1 MATYETYYIS
11 DARGCAGICYIME
24 NQDRLMCAGVIAA
37 AAWFRKIHIGR
48 ITGMKI
54 IKRGINA
61 VIPFLLANVYL
72 LARCPKWQIPLMPLI
87 TVLLIA
93 LDLVILAMPLLSLKN
108 IQTGGIKRCQRG
120 CENLYS
126 FLAATVFSVVVLI
139 LMIVGVIDVSGWTW
153 KNWALYIL
161 TAVVVL
167 AVTFW
172 FGIIR
177 IYISSKQL
185 GIKWRVIGILCG
197 WIPVVHLI
205 VLGKLIKLASDEA
218 VFENEKLI
226 KDGNRKQ
233 EQVCATRYP
242 ILMVHGVFFRDFRY
256 LNYWGRIP
264 AALEANGARI
274 FYGNHQSA
282 ASVADSG
289 HEIADRIK
297 QIVQETGCGKVNII
311 AHSKGGLDS
320 RYAISKLGMAPYVAS
335 LTTINTPHR
344 GCEFADYLLGKIP
357 EKQQQAVAN
366 AYNSALKKLGDTD
379 PDFIAAVT
387 DLTASACEAL
397 NREMPDPQGVYIQST
412 GSCMK
417 KPSGGRFPLN
427 TTNAFVK
434 HFDGENDGLVGY
446 ESFKWGSNFIYLKPQ
461 GSRGISHGD
470 VIDLNRENIDTFDVR
485 EFYVNLVSDL
495 KRCGF

>member
-1 MATYETYYIS
+1 
-11 DARGCAGICYIME
+11 
-24 NQDRLMCAGVIAA
+24 
-37 AAWFRKIHIGR
+37 
-48 ITGMKI
+48 MKI

-72 LARCPKWQIPLMPLI
+72 LTRCPEWNIPLMPLI
-87 TVLLIA
+87 VVVFIAVYVLLT
-93 LDLVILAMPLLSLKN
+93 AMPLLGLKN
-108 IQTGGIKRCQRG
+108 IQSKGIRRCQRG

-126 FLAATVFSVVVLI
+126 FLAATVMSVAVLI
-139 LMIVGVIDVSGWTW
+139 LMLVHVIDARAWTW
-153 KNWALYIL
+153 KNWVLYIL
-161 TAVVVL
+161 TAVAVL

-172 FGIIR
+172 VGIIR
-177 IYISSKQL
+177 IYVSSRQL

-205 VLGKLIKLASDEA
+205 VLGKLISLASGEA
-218 VFENEKLI
+218 ALENEKLI
-226 KDGNRKQ
+226 RDKARQADR
-233 EQVCATRYP
+233 VCAARYP

-264 AALEANGARI
+264 AALEANGATI

-289 HEIADRIK
+289 REIADRIQ
-297 QIVQETGCGKVNII
+297 QILKETGCGKVNII

-357 EKQQQAVAN
+357 EKQQQTVAN
-366 AYNSALKKLGDTD
+366 AYNSALKKLGDTN

-387 DLTASACEAL
+387 DLTASACENL
-397 NREMPDPQGVYIQST
+397 NRELPDPQGVYIQST

-434 HFDGENDGLVGY
+434 QFDGENDGLVGY

-461 GSRGISHGD
+461 GRRGISHGD

-485 EFYVNLVSDL
+485 EFYVELVSDL
-495 KRCGF
+495 KRRGF

>member
-1 MATYETYYIS
+1 
-11 DARGCAGICYIME
+11 
-24 NQDRLMCAGVIAA
+24 MCAGVIAA

-242 ILMVHGVFFRDFRY
+242 IPMVHGVFFRDFRY

>member
-1 MATYETYYIS
+1 
-11 DARGCAGICYIME
+11 
-24 NQDRLMCAGVIAA
+24 
-37 AAWFRKIHIGR
+37 
-48 ITGMKI
+48 MKI

-72 LARCPKWQIPLMPLI
+72 LARCPEWNIPLMPLI
-87 TVLLIA
+87 VVVFIAVYVLLT
-93 LDLVILAMPLLSLKN
+93 AMPFLGLKN
-108 IQTGGIKRCQRG
+108 IQSSGIRRCQRG

-126 FLAATVFSVVVLI
+126 FLAATVMSVAVLI
-139 LMIVGVIDVSGWTW
+139 LMLVHVIDARAWTW
-153 KNWALYIL
+153 KNWVLYIL
-161 TAVVVL
+161 TAVTVL

-172 FGIIR
+172 VGIIR
-177 IYISSKQL
+177 IYVSSRQL

-205 VLGKLIKLASDEA
+205 VLGKLISLASGET
-218 VFENEKLI
+218 VLENEKI
-226 KDGNRKQ
+226 TKDKARQ
-233 EQVCATRYP
+233 ADRVCATRYP

-264 AALEANGARI
+264 AALEANGATI

-289 HEIADRIK
+289 REIADRIQ
-297 QIVQETGCGKVNII
+297 QILKETGCGKVNII

-357 EKQQQAVAN
+357 EKQQQTVAN
-366 AYNSALKKLGDTD
+366 AYNSALKKLGDTN

-387 DLTASACEAL
+387 DLTASACEKL
-397 NREMPDPQGVYIQST
+397 NRELPDPQGVYIQST

-461 GSRGISHGD
+461 GGRGISHGD

-485 EFYVNLVSDL
+485 EFYVELVSDL
-495 KRCGF
+495 KRRGF

>member
-1 MATYETYYIS
+1 
-11 DARGCAGICYIME
+11 
-24 NQDRLMCAGVIAA
+24 
-37 AAWFRKIHIGR
+37 
-48 ITGMKI
+48 MKI
-54 IKRGINA
+54 LKRTINA
-61 VIPFLLANVYL
+61 LVPWLLANAYL
-72 LARCPKWQIPLMPLI
+72 LARCPAIHIPLLPLLVVVL
-87 TVLLIA
+87 TALYVVLLIT
-93 LDLVILAMPLLSLKN
+93 PLTGLKD
-108 IQTGGIKRCQRG
+108 IQTDSIRRCQRG
-120 CENLYS
+120 CENLYA
-126 FLAATVFSVVVLI
+126 FLIATVMASAVLI
-139 LMIVGVIDVSGWTW
+139 CMIVGVIDVKVWTW
-153 KNWALYIL
+153 DNWVLYVL

-167 AVTFW
+167 AVQFW
-172 FGIIR
+172 VGIIR
-177 IYISSKQL
+177 IYLSSRQL
-185 GIKWRVIGILCG
+185 GIKWRIIGILCG
-197 WIPVVHLI
+197 MIPVVHLI
-205 VLGKLIKLASDEA
+205 VLGKLLKLASSEA
-218 VFENEKLI
+218 KFENQRLI
-226 KDGNRKQ
+226 TDRDRQDG
-233 EQVCATRYP
+233 QVCATRYP
-242 ILMVHGVFFRDFRY
+242 LLMVHGVFFRDFRY

-264 AALEANGARI
+264 AALEANGAKI

-289 HEIADRIK
+289 QEIADRIK

-357 EKQQQAVAN
+357 QPQQQSVAN
-366 AYNSALKKLGDTD
+366 AYNAALKKLGDTN

-387 DLTASACEAL
+387 DLTASACAEL
-397 NREMPDPQGVYIQST
+397 NRTVPDPQGVYIQST

-434 HFDGENDGLVGY
+434 YFDGENDGLVGY
-446 ESFKWGSNFIYLKPQ
+446 ESFKWGSNFIYLKPE
-461 GSRGISHGD
+461 GDRGISHGD

-495 KRCGF
+495 KRRGY

>member
-1 MATYETYYIS
+1 
-11 DARGCAGICYIME
+11 
-24 NQDRLMCAGVIAA
+24 
-37 AAWFRKIHIGR
+37 
-48 ITGMKI
+48 MKI

-61 VIPFLLANVYL
+61 VIPFLLANIYL
-72 LARCPKWQIPLMPLI
+72 LARCPEWNIPLMPLI
-87 TVLLIA
+87 VVVFIAVYVLLT
-93 LDLVILAMPLLSLKN
+93 AMPLLGLKN
-108 IQTGGIKRCQRG
+108 IQSKGIRRCQRG

-126 FLAATVFSVVVLI
+126 FLAATVMSVAVLI
-139 LMIVGVIDVSGWTW
+139 LMLVHVIDVGAWTW
-153 KNWALYIL
+153 KNWVLYIL
-161 TAVVVL
+161 TAVAVL

-172 FGIIR
+172 VGIIR
-177 IYISSKQL
+177 IYVSSRQL

-205 VLGKLIKLASDEA
+205 VLGKLISLASGET
-218 VFENEKLI
+218 VLENEKII
-226 KDGNRKQ
+226 KDKAIQADR
-233 EQVCATRYP
+233 VCATRYQ

-264 AALEANGARI
+264 AALEANGATI

-289 HEIADRIK
+289 REIADRIQ
-297 QIVQETGCGKVNII
+297 QILKETGCGKVNII

-357 EKQQQAVAN
+357 EKQQQTVAN
-366 AYNSALKKLGDTD
+366 AYNSALKKLGDTN

-387 DLTASACEAL
+387 DLTASACENL
-397 NREMPDPQGVYIQST
+397 NRELPDPQGVYIQST

-434 HFDGENDGLVGY
+434 QFDGENDGLVGY

-461 GSRGISHGD
+461 GRRGISHGD

-485 EFYVNLVSDL
+485 EFYVELVSDL
-495 KRCGF
+495 KRRGF

>member
-1 MATYETYYIS
+1 M
-11 DARGCAGICYIME
+11 
-24 NQDRLMCAGVIAA
+24 
-37 AAWFRKIHIGR
+37 
-48 ITGMKI
+48 
-54 IKRGINA
+54 
-61 VIPFLLANVYL
+61 
-72 LARCPKWQIPLMPLI
+72 
-87 TVLLIA
+87 
-93 LDLVILAMPLLSLKN
+93 
-108 IQTGGIKRCQRG
+108 
-120 CENLYS
+120 
-126 FLAATVFSVVVLI
+126 
-139 LMIVGVIDVSGWTW
+139 
-153 KNWALYIL
+153 
-161 TAVVVL
+161 
-167 AVTFW
+167 
-172 FGIIR
+172 
-177 IYISSKQL
+177 
-185 GIKWRVIGILCG
+185 
-197 WIPVVHLI
+197 VHLI

-218 VFENEKLI
+218 IFENEKLI
-226 KDGNRKQ
+226 MDNNRKQ

-264 AALEANGARI
+264 SALEANGAKI

-289 HEIADRIK
+289 REIADRIK
-297 QIVQETGCGKVNII
+297 QIIQETGCGKVNII

-357 EKQQQAVAN
+357 EKQQQMVAD
-366 AYNSALKKLGDTD
+366 AYNSALKKLGDTN

-387 DLTASACEAL
+387 DLTASACAKFNGEI
-397 NREMPDPQGVYIQST
+397 PDPPGVYIQST

-446 ESFKWGSNFIYLKPQ
+446 ESFRWGANFIYLKPD
-461 GSRGISHGD
+461 GNRGISHGD

-485 EFYVNLVSDL
+485 EFYVDLVSDL
-495 KRCGF
+495 KRRGF

>member
-1 MATYETYYIS
+1 
-11 DARGCAGICYIME
+11 
-24 NQDRLMCAGVIAA
+24 
-37 AAWFRKIHIGR
+37 
-48 ITGMKI
+48 MKI

-93 LDLVILAMPLLSLKN
+93 LDLVILAVPLLSLKN

-126 FLAATVFSVVVLI
+126 FLVATVFSVVVLI
-139 LMIVGVIDVSGWTW
+139 LMIAGVIDVSGWTW
-153 KNWALYIL
+153 KNWVLYIL

-233 EQVCATRYP
+233 VCATRYP

-264 AALEANGARI
+264 AALEANGATI

-289 HEIADRIK
+289 REIADRIQ
-297 QIVQETGCGKVNII
+297 QIVKETGCGKVNII

-495 KRCGF
+495 KRRGF

>member
-1 MATYETYYIS
+1 
-11 DARGCAGICYIME
+11 
-24 NQDRLMCAGVIAA
+24 
-37 AAWFRKIHIGR
+37 
-48 ITGMKI
+48 MKI

-72 LARCPKWQIPLMPLI
+72 LARCPEWNIPLMPLI
-87 TVLLIA
+87 VVVLIAGYVLLT
-93 LDLVILAMPLLSLKN
+93 AMPFLGLKN
-108 IQTGGIKRCQRG
+108 IQSSGIRRCQRG

-126 FLAATVFSVVVLI
+126 FLAATVMSVAVLI
-139 LMIVGVIDVSGWTW
+139 LMLVHVIDARAWTW
-153 KNWALYIL
+153 KNWVLYIL
-161 TAVVVL
+161 TAVAVL

-172 FGIIR
+172 VGIIR
-177 IYISSKQL
+177 IYVSSRQL

-205 VLGKLIKLASDEA
+205 VLGKLISLASGET
-218 VFENEKLI
+218 VLENEKII
-226 KDGNRKQ
+226 KDKARQ
-233 EQVCATRYP
+233 ADRVCSTRYP

-264 AALEANGARI
+264 AALEANGATI

-289 HEIADRIK
+289 REIADRIQ
-297 QIVQETGCGKVNII
+297 QILKETGCGKVNII

-357 EKQQQAVAN
+357 EKQQQTVAN
-366 AYNSALKKLGDTD
+366 AYNSALKKLGDTN

-387 DLTASACEAL
+387 DLTASACENL
-397 NREMPDPQGVYIQST
+397 NRELPDPQGVYIQST

-434 HFDGENDGLVGY
+434 QFDGENDGLVGY
-446 ESFKWGSNFIYLKPQ
+446 DSFKWGSNFIYLKPQ
-461 GSRGISHGD
+461 GRRGISHGD

-485 EFYVNLVSDL
+485 EFYVELVSDL
-495 KRCGF
+495 KRRGF

>member
-1 MATYETYYIS
+1 
-11 DARGCAGICYIME
+11 
-24 NQDRLMCAGVIAA
+24 
-37 AAWFRKIHIGR
+37 
-48 ITGMKI
+48 MKI

-72 LARCPKWQIPLMPLI
+72 LTRCPEWNIPLMPLI
-87 TVLLIA
+87 VVVFIAVYVLLT
-93 LDLVILAMPLLSLKN
+93 AMPLLGLKN
-108 IQTGGIKRCQRG
+108 IQSKGIRRCQRG

-126 FLAATVFSVVVLI
+126 FLAATVMSVAVLI
-139 LMIVGVIDVSGWTW
+139 LMLVHVIDARAWTW
-153 KNWALYIL
+153 KNWVLYIL
-161 TAVVVL
+161 TAVAVL

-172 FGIIR
+172 VGIIR
-177 IYISSKQL
+177 IYVSSRQL

-205 VLGKLIKLASDEA
+205 VLGKLISLASGEA
-218 VFENEKLI
+218 VLENEKLI
-226 KDGNRKQ
+226 KDKTRQ
-233 EQVCATRYP
+233 ADRVCATRYP

-264 AALEANGARI
+264 AALEANGATI

-289 HEIADRIK
+289 REIADRIQ
-297 QIVQETGCGKVNII
+297 QILKETGCGKVNII

-366 AYNSALKKLGDTD
+366 AYNSALKKLGDTN

-397 NREMPDPQGVYIQST
+397 NRELPDPQGVYIQST

-461 GSRGISHGD
+461 GRRGISHGD
-470 VIDLNRENIDTFDVR
+470 VIDLNRENIDAFDVR
-485 EFYVNLVSDL
+485 EFYVELVSDL
-495 KRCGF
+495 KRRGF

>member
-1 MATYETYYIS
+1 
-11 DARGCAGICYIME
+11 
-24 NQDRLMCAGVIAA
+24 
-37 AAWFRKIHIGR
+37 
-48 ITGMKI
+48 MKI

-72 LARCPKWQIPLMPLI
+72 LARCPEWNIPLMPLI
-87 TVLLIA
+87 VVVLIAGYVLLT
-93 LDLVILAMPLLSLKN
+93 VMPFLGLKN
-108 IQTGGIKRCQRG
+108 IQSSGIRRCQRG

-126 FLAATVFSVVVLI
+126 FLAATVMSVAVLI
-139 LMIVGVIDVSGWTW
+139 LMLVHVIDARAWTW
-153 KNWALYIL
+153 KNWVLYIL
-161 TAVVVL
+161 TAVAVL

-172 FGIIR
+172 VGIIR
-177 IYISSKQL
+177 IYVSSRQL

-205 VLGKLIKLASDEA
+205 VLGKLISLASGET
-218 VFENEKLI
+218 VLENEKII
-226 KDGNRKQ
+226 KDKARQ
-233 EQVCATRYP
+233 SARVCATRYP

-264 AALEANGARI
+264 AALEANGATI

-289 HEIADRIK
+289 REIADRIQ
-297 QIVQETGCGKVNII
+297 QILKETGCGKVNII

-357 EKQQQAVAN
+357 EKQQQTVAN
-366 AYNSALKKLGDTD
+366 AYNSALKKLGDTN

-387 DLTASACEAL
+387 DLTASACENL
-397 NREMPDPQGVYIQST
+397 NRELPDPQGVYIQST

-427 TTNAFVK
+427 TTNSFVK
-434 HFDGENDGLVGY
+434 QFDGENDGLVGY

-461 GSRGISHGD
+461 GRRGISHGD

-485 EFYVNLVSDL
+485 EFYVELVSDL
-495 KRCGF
+495 KRRGF

>member
-1 MATYETYYIS
+1 
-11 DARGCAGICYIME
+11 
-24 NQDRLMCAGVIAA
+24 
-37 AAWFRKIHIGR
+37 
-48 ITGMKI
+48 MKI
-54 IKRGINA
+54 IKRGINS

-93 LDLVILAMPLLSLKN
+93 LDLVILAVPLLSLKN

-139 LMIVGVIDVSGWTW
+139 LMIAGVIDVSGWTW
-153 KNWALYIL
+153 KNWVLYIL

-172 FGIIR
+172 LGIIR

-205 VLGKLIKLASDEA
+205 VLGKLIKLVSDET

-226 KDGNRKQ
+226 MDGKRKQ

-264 AALEANGARI
+264 AALEANGAKI

-289 HEIADRIK
+289 QEIADRIK
-297 QIVQETGCGKVNII
+297 QIIQETGCGKVNII

-320 RYAISKLGMAPYVAS
+320 RYAISRLGMAPYVAS

-366 AYNSALKKLGDTD
+366 AYNSALKKLGDTN

-387 DLTASACEAL
+387 DLTASACEKL

-446 ESFKWGSNFIYLKPQ
+446 ESFKWGSNFTYLKPQ

-485 EFYVNLVSDL
+485 EFYVDLVRDL
-495 KRCGF
+495 KRRGF

>member
-1 MATYETYYIS
+1 
-11 DARGCAGICYIME
+11 
-24 NQDRLMCAGVIAA
+24 
-37 AAWFRKIHIGR
+37 
-48 ITGMKI
+48 MKI

-72 LARCPKWQIPLMPLI
+72 LARYPKWQIPLLPLI
-87 TVLLIA
+87 ITLLIIW
-93 LDLVILAMPLLSLKN
+93 DMIILAMPLLSLKN
-108 IQTGGIKRCQRG
+108 IQTSGIKRCQRG

-139 LMIVGVIDVSGWTW
+139 LMIVGVVDVSGWTW
-153 KNWALYIL
+153 KNWVLYIL
-161 TAVVVL
+161 TAVIVL
-167 AVTFW
+167 AITFW
-172 FGIIR
+172 FGMIR
-177 IYISSKQL
+177 IYVSSKQL

-226 KDGNRKQ
+226 MDNNRKQ
-233 EQVCATRYP
+233 NQVCATKYP

-297 QIVQETGCGKVNII
+297 QIIQETGCGKVNII

-357 EKQQQAVAN
+357 EKQQQTVAN
-366 AYNSALKKLGDTD
+366 TYNSALKKLGDTN

-387 DLTASACEAL
+387 DLTASACAKL
-397 NREMPDPQGVYIQST
+397 NRELPDPPGVYIQST

-495 KRCGF
+495 RRRGF

>member
-1 MATYETYYIS
+1 
-11 DARGCAGICYIME
+11 
-24 NQDRLMCAGVIAA
+24 
-37 AAWFRKIHIGR
+37 
-48 ITGMKI
+48 MKI

-72 LARCPKWQIPLMPLI
+72 LARCPEWNIPLMPLI
-87 TVLLIA
+87 VVVFIAVYVLLT
-93 LDLVILAMPLLSLKN
+93 AMPFLGLKN
-108 IQTGGIKRCQRG
+108 IQSSGIRRCQRG

-126 FLAATVFSVVVLI
+126 FLAATVMSVAVLI
-139 LMIVGVIDVSGWTW
+139 LMLVHVIDVGAWTW
-153 KNWALYIL
+153 KNWVLYIL
-161 TAVVVL
+161 TAVTVL

-172 FGIIR
+172 VGIIR
-177 IYISSKQL
+177 IYVSSRQL

-205 VLGKLIKLASDEA
+205 VLGKLISLASGET
-218 VFENEKLI
+218 VLENEKII
-226 KDGNRKQ
+226 KDKARQADRG
-233 EQVCATRYP
+233 CATRYP

-264 AALEANGARI
+264 AALEANGATI

-289 HEIADRIK
+289 REIADRIQ
-297 QIVQETGCGKVNII
+297 QIVKETGCGKVNII

-366 AYNSALKKLGDTD
+366 AYNSALKKLGDTN

-397 NREMPDPQGVYIQST
+397 NRELPDPQDVYIQST

-434 HFDGENDGLVGY
+434 QFDGENDGLVGY

-461 GSRGISHGD
+461 GRRGISHGD

-485 EFYVNLVSDL
+485 EFYVELVSDL
-495 KRCGF
+495 KRRGF

>member
-1 MATYETYYIS
+1 
-11 DARGCAGICYIME
+11 
-24 NQDRLMCAGVIAA
+24 
-37 AAWFRKIHIGR
+37 
-48 ITGMKI
+48 MKI

-72 LARCPKWQIPLMPLI
+72 LARCPEWNIPLMPLI
-87 TVLLIA
+87 VVVLIAGYVLLT
-93 LDLVILAMPLLSLKN
+93 AMPFLGLKN
-108 IQTGGIKRCQRG
+108 IQSKGIRRCQRG

-126 FLAATVFSVVVLI
+126 FLAATVMSVAVLI
-139 LMIVGVIDVSGWTW
+139 LMLVHVIDARAWTW
-153 KNWALYIL
+153 KNWVLYIL
-161 TAVVVL
+161 TAVAVL

-172 FGIIR
+172 VGIIR
-177 IYISSKQL
+177 IYVSSRQL

-205 VLGKLIKLASDEA
+205 VLGKLISLASGEA
-218 VFENEKLI
+218 VLENEKLI
-226 KDGNRKQ
+226 KDKTRQ
-233 EQVCATRYP
+233 ADRVCATRYP

-264 AALEANGARI
+264 AALEANGATI

-289 HEIADRIK
+289 REIADRIQ
-297 QIVQETGCGKVNII
+297 QILKETGCGKVNII

-357 EKQQQAVAN
+357 EKQQQTVAN
-366 AYNSALKKLGDTD
+366 AYNSALKKLGDTN

-387 DLTASACEAL
+387 DLTASACENL
-397 NREMPDPQGVYIQST
+397 NRELPDPQGVYIQST

-461 GSRGISHGD
+461 GRRGISHGD
-470 VIDLNRENIDTFDVR
+470 VIDLNRENIDAFDVR
-485 EFYVNLVSDL
+485 EFYVELVSDL
-495 KRCGF
+495 KRRGF

>member
-1 MATYETYYIS
+1 
-11 DARGCAGICYIME
+11 
-24 NQDRLMCAGVIAA
+24 
-37 AAWFRKIHIGR
+37 
-48 ITGMKI
+48 MKI

-72 LARCPKWQIPLMPLI
+72 LTRCPEWNIPLMPLI
-87 TVLLIA
+87 VVVFIAVYVLLT
-93 LDLVILAMPLLSLKN
+93 AMPLLGLKN
-108 IQTGGIKRCQRG
+108 IQSKGIRRCQRG

-126 FLAATVFSVVVLI
+126 FLAATVMSVAVLI
-139 LMIVGVIDVSGWTW
+139 LMLVHVIDARAWTW
-153 KNWALYIL
+153 KNWVLYIL
-161 TAVVVL
+161 TAVAVL

-172 FGIIR
+172 VGIIR
-177 IYISSKQL
+177 IYVSSWQL

-205 VLGKLIKLASDEA
+205 VLGKLISLASGEA
-218 VFENEKLI
+218 VLENEKLI
-226 KDGNRKQ
+226 KDKTRQ
-233 EQVCATRYP
+233 ADRVCATRYP

-264 AALEANGARI
+264 AALEANGATI

-289 HEIADRIK
+289 REIADRIQ
-297 QIVQETGCGKVNII
+297 QILKETGCGKVNII

-357 EKQQQAVAN
+357 EKQQQTVAN
-366 AYNSALKKLGDTD
+366 AYNSALKKLGDTN

-387 DLTASACEAL
+387 DLTASACENL
-397 NREMPDPQGVYIQST
+397 NRELPDPQGVYIQST

-434 HFDGENDGLVGY
+434 QFDGENDGLVGY

-461 GSRGISHGD
+461 GRRGISHGD

-485 EFYVNLVSDL
+485 EFYVELVSDL
-495 KRCGF
+495 KRRGF

>member
-1 MATYETYYIS
+1 
-11 DARGCAGICYIME
+11 
-24 NQDRLMCAGVIAA
+24 
-37 AAWFRKIHIGR
+37 
-48 ITGMKI
+48 MKI

-61 VIPFLLANVYL
+61 VIPFLLANIYL
-72 LARCPKWQIPLMPLI
+72 LARCPEWNIPLMPLI
-87 TVLLIA
+87 VVVFIAVYVLLT
-93 LDLVILAMPLLSLKN
+93 AMPLLGLKN
-108 IQTGGIKRCQRG
+108 IQSKGIRRCQRG

-126 FLAATVFSVVVLI
+126 FLAATVMSVAVLI
-139 LMIVGVIDVSGWTW
+139 LMLVHVIDVGAWTW
-153 KNWALYIL
+153 KNWVLYIL
-161 TAVVVL
+161 TAVAVL

-172 FGIIR
+172 VGIIR
-177 IYISSKQL
+177 IYVSSRQL

-205 VLGKLIKLASDEA
+205 VLGKLISLASGET
-218 VFENEKLI
+218 VLENEKI
-226 KDGNRKQ
+226 INDKARQADR
-233 EQVCATRYP
+233 VCATRYP

-264 AALEANGARI
+264 AALEANGATI

-289 HEIADRIK
+289 REIADRIQ
-297 QIVQETGCGKVNII
+297 QILKETGCGKVNII

-357 EKQQQAVAN
+357 EKQQQTVAN
-366 AYNSALKKLGDTD
+366 AYNSALKKLGDTN

-387 DLTASACEAL
+387 DLTASACENL
-397 NREMPDPQGVYIQST
+397 NRELPDPQGVYIQST

-434 HFDGENDGLVGY
+434 QFDGENDGLVGY

-461 GSRGISHGD
+461 GRRGISHGD

-485 EFYVNLVSDL
+485 EFYVELVSDL
-495 KRCGF
+495 KRRGF

>member
-120 CENLYS
+120 RENLYS

-153 KNWALYIL
+153 KNWVLYIL

-264 AALEANGARI
+264 ATLEANGARI

>member
-1 MATYETYYIS
+1 
-11 DARGCAGICYIME
+11 
-24 NQDRLMCAGVIAA
+24 
-37 AAWFRKIHIGR
+37 
-48 ITGMKI
+48 MKI

-72 LARCPKWQIPLMPLI
+72 LTRCPEWNIPLMPLI
-87 TVLLIA
+87 VVVFIAVYVLLT
-93 LDLVILAMPLLSLKN
+93 AMPLLGLKN
-108 IQTGGIKRCQRG
+108 IQSKGIRRCQRG

-126 FLAATVFSVVVLI
+126 FLAATVMSVAVLI
-139 LMIVGVIDVSGWTW
+139 LMLVHVIDARAWTW
-153 KNWALYIL
+153 KNWVLYIL
-161 TAVVVL
+161 TAVAVL

-172 FGIIR
+172 VGIIR
-177 IYISSKQL
+177 IYVSSRQL

-205 VLGKLIKLASDEA
+205 VLGKLISLASGEA
-218 VFENEKLI
+218 VLENEKLI
-226 KDGNRKQ
+226 KDKTRQ
-233 EQVCATRYP
+233 ADRVCATRYP

-264 AALEANGARI
+264 AALEANGATI

-289 HEIADRIK
+289 REIADRIQ
-297 QIVQETGCGKVNII
+297 QILKETGCGKVNII

-357 EKQQQAVAN
+357 EKQQQTVAN
-366 AYNSALKKLGDTD
+366 AYNSALKKLGDTN

-387 DLTASACEAL
+387 DLTASACENL
-397 NREMPDPQGVYIQST
+397 NRELPDPQGVYIQST

-434 HFDGENDGLVGY
+434 QFDGENDGLVGY

-461 GSRGISHGD
+461 GRRGISHGD

-485 EFYVNLVSDL
+485 EFYVELVSDL
-495 KRCGF
+495 KRRGF

>member
-1 MATYETYYIS
+1 
-11 DARGCAGICYIME
+11 
-24 NQDRLMCAGVIAA
+24 MCAGVIAA

>member
-1 MATYETYYIS
+1 
-11 DARGCAGICYIME
+11 
-24 NQDRLMCAGVIAA
+24 
-37 AAWFRKIHIGR
+37 
-48 ITGMKI
+48 MKI

-72 LARCPKWQIPLMPLI
+72 LARCPEWNIPLMPLI
-87 TVLLIA
+87 VVVFIAVYVLLT
-93 LDLVILAMPLLSLKN
+93 AMPFLGLKN
-108 IQTGGIKRCQRG
+108 IQSSGIRRCQRG

-126 FLAATVFSVVVLI
+126 FLAATVMSVAVLI
-139 LMIVGVIDVSGWTW
+139 LLLVHVIDVGAWTW
-153 KNWALYIL
+153 KNWVLYIL
-161 TAVVVL
+161 TAVTVL

-172 FGIIR
+172 VGIIR
-177 IYISSKQL
+177 IYVSSRQL

-205 VLGKLIKLASDEA
+205 VLGKLISLASGET
-218 VFENEKLI
+218 VLENEKII
-226 KDGNRKQ
+226 KDKARQ
-233 EQVCATRYP
+233 ADRVCATIYP

-264 AALEANGARI
+264 AALEANGATI

-289 HEIADRIK
+289 REIADRIQ
-297 QIVQETGCGKVNII
+297 QILKETGCGKVNII

-357 EKQQQAVAN
+357 EKQQQTVAN
-366 AYNSALKKLGDTD
+366 AYNSALKKLGDTN

-387 DLTASACEAL
+387 DLTASACENL
-397 NREMPDPQGVYIQST
+397 NRELPDPQGVYIQST

-434 HFDGENDGLVGY
+434 QFDGENDGLVGY

-461 GSRGISHGD
+461 GRRGISHGD

-485 EFYVNLVSDL
+485 EFYVELVSDL
-495 KRCGF
+495 KRRGF

>member
-1 MATYETYYIS
+1 
-11 DARGCAGICYIME
+11 
-24 NQDRLMCAGVIAA
+24 
-37 AAWFRKIHIGR
+37 
-48 ITGMKI
+48 MKI

-72 LARCPKWQIPLMPLI
+72 LARCPEWNIPLMPLI
-87 TVLLIA
+87 VVVFIAVYVLLT
-93 LDLVILAMPLLSLKN
+93 AMPFLGLKN
-108 IQTGGIKRCQRG
+108 IQSSGIRRCQRG

-126 FLAATVFSVVVLI
+126 FLAATVMSVAVLI
-139 LMIVGVIDVSGWTW
+139 LMLVHVIDVGAWTW
-153 KNWALYIL
+153 KNWVLYIL
-161 TAVVVL
+161 TAVTVL

-172 FGIIR
+172 VGIIR
-177 IYISSKQL
+177 IYVSSRQL

-205 VLGKLIKLASDEA
+205 VLGKLISLASGET
-218 VFENEKLI
+218 VLENEKII
-226 KDGNRKQ
+226 KDKARQ
-233 EQVCATRYP
+233 ADRVCAARYP

-264 AALEANGARI
+264 AALEANGATI

-289 HEIADRIK
+289 REIADRIQ
-297 QIVQETGCGKVNII
+297 QILKETGCGKVNII

-357 EKQQQAVAN
+357 EKQQQTVAN
-366 AYNSALKKLGDTD
+366 AYNSALKKLGDTN

-387 DLTASACEAL
+387 DLTASACENL
-397 NREMPDPQGVYIQST
+397 NRELPDPQGVYIQST

-434 HFDGENDGLVGY
+434 QFDGENDGLVGY

-461 GSRGISHGD
+461 GGRGISHGD

-485 EFYVNLVSDL
+485 EFYVELVSDL
-495 KRCGF
+495 KRRGF